1 MRKLIL
7 FTAVVALFVACG
19 SKNQFT
25 LNGTIVPGTE
35 GNIVLYTFEK
45 GQPVPTDT
53 AEVVEGKF
61 KFTGEIDMPSMYL
74 LKLEGGNNF
83 VAQAFVENSKINLTI
98 YPDSLQANIV
108 EGSKS
113 QEILQS
119 FLDEMTIYSK
129 KEGEIQQRFQ
139 QAQMSGNETE
149 MEAVRTEY
157 GVMVDNNMLYTKNF
171 ISKNSASPVAAYV
184 YLMTMFSQAESEE
197 LDSMLTVFDPAIAES
212 DFVKVIKERADELRA
227 TAVGAM
233 APDFTL
239 PDMNGAALSLSSF
252 KGKYVLIDFW
262 ASWCQPCM
270 MELPNVLEQYAAF
283 KDKGFEIIGISLD
296 RQEEPW
302 RAAIADNKMT
312 WPQAWDLAEGRQGE
326 VADLYGV
333 TSIPHMVLLDKE
345 GKIIAKNLRG
355 ESLKAKLAELMN

>member
-7 FTAVVALFVACG
+7 FTAVVALMVACG

-25 LNGTIVPGTE
+25 ISGTIEPTTE
-35 GNIVLYTFEK
+35 GNIVLYAFEK

-53 AEVVEGKF
+53 TEIVDGKF
-61 KFTGEIDMPSMYL
+61 KFTGEIEMPTLRL
-74 LKLEGGNNF
+74 LGLEGTNNF
-83 VAQAFVENSKINLTI
+83 LAQAFIESGKIKMTI
-98 YPDSLQANIV
+98 YPDSFEANVI
-108 EGSKS
+108 EGSNS
-113 QEILQS
+113 QDLFQTY
-119 FLDEMTIYSK
+119 LDEMNAFSK
-129 KEGEIQQRFQ
+129 KEGEIRNRFQ

-149 MEAVRTEY
+149 MEAVRNEY
-157 GVMVDNNMLYTKNF
+157 GVMADNNLLFAKNF
-171 ISKNSASPVAAYV
+171 ISKNNASPVAAYV
-184 YLMTMFSQAESEE
+184 YLMSMFSQAESEE
-197 LDSMLTVFDPAIAES
+197 LDSILTVFDPKIAES
-212 DFVKVIKERADELRA
+212 EFVKVIKDRADELRA
-227 TAVGAM
+227 TAVGAS
-233 APDFTL
+233 APDFSL

-312 WPQAWDLAEGRQGE
+312 WPQAWDLAQGRQGE

-333 TSIPHMVLLDKE
+333 TSIPHMVLVDKE

-355 ESLKAKLAELMN
+355 EALKAKLAELMN